1 MSAHKT
7 FLSEHELR
15 RQYLGTRTNSCQ
27 ETTQAQ
33 VESAEMLFSER
44 SGECCFACGVP
55 WNSASGTIS
64 VVGPLCLS
72 CTQLYVELGEYC

>member
-1 MSAHKT
+1 MSAYKQT
-7 FLSEHELR
+7 LSERELR

-27 ETTQAQ
+27 ATEAEA
-33 VESAEMLFSER
+33 ESPEMLFAER
-44 SGECCFACGVP
+44 PVECCFACGVP
-55 WNSASGTIS
+55 WNFASGTIS